1 MLRRWKYYAITLV
14 TITISQIDHQFISCA
29 NSPAL
34 DIYYEHYFSAQ
45 LSQDQ
50 YIKMIGITS
59 KSSTDAQTMLRL
71 HLKGRQNFPIIK
83 VKSWQVIALQWKY
96 PACYV
101 A

>member
-1 MLRRWKYYAITLV
+1 MQSLLLLSLYHKLITNLSAV
-14 TITISQIDHQFISCA
+14 QTLQ
-29 NSPAL
+29 L
-34 DIYYEHYFSAQ
+34 LIYYEHYFSAQ